1 MIAYTLDLRQR
12 IIDAVEQNIY
22 SKREI
27 AEIFG
32 IHESFIYKLLRQRRE
47 RGNIA
52 PLPHGGGAQPK
63 LTETHA
69 QTLAGLSAAHPD
81 ATLAELSELLREKA
95 GVEVS
100 ISTVCRGLQ
109 ELGLPLKES
118 PSFAAEAD
126 PKKRASFEETQA
138 TLKRDDLIFI
148 DEFGIHT
155 AMTRARARAPIGQ
168 RAEVVEPFQRGS
180 HVSVISALGLQG
192 VGASMMIE
200 GAIDTPAFDAY
211 VDHFLVPTLRPGNIG
226 LLDNAKFHYS
236 KSAIQSI
243 EAAGAAVLYLP
254 AYSPDFNPI
263 EECISKIKETLRSL
277 KARTQRKLYHALKKA
292 MALVTGDDIRGW
304 FEHCGYIYSCN

>member
-1 MIAYTLDLRQR
+1 
-12 IIDAVEQNIY
+12 
-22 SKREI
+22 
-27 AEIFG
+27 
-32 IHESFIYKLLRQRRE
+32 
-47 RGNIA
+47 
-52 PLPHGGGAQPK
+52 
-63 LTETHA
+63 
-69 QTLAGLSAAHPD
+69 
-81 ATLAELSELLREKA
+81 
-95 GVEVS
+95 
-100 ISTVCRGLQ
+100 
-109 ELGLPLKES
+109 
-118 PSFAAEAD
+118 
-126 PKKRASFEETQA
+126 
-138 TLKRDDLIFI
+138 
-148 DEFGIHT
+148 
-155 AMTRARARAPIGQ
+155 MTRARARAPIGQ

-211 VDHFLVPTLRPGNIG
+211 VDHFLVPTLRPGNIV

>member
-1 MIAYTLDLRQR
+1 
-12 IIDAVEQNIY
+12 
-22 SKREI
+22 
-27 AEIFG
+27 
-32 IHESFIYKLLRQRRE
+32 
-47 RGNIA
+47 
-52 PLPHGGGAQPK
+52 
-63 LTETHA
+63 
-69 QTLAGLSAAHPD
+69 
-81 ATLAELSELLREKA
+81 
-95 GVEVS
+95 
-100 ISTVCRGLQ
+100 
-109 ELGLPLKES
+109 
-118 PSFAAEAD
+118 
-126 PKKRASFEETQA
+126 
-138 TLKRDDLIFI
+138 
-148 DEFGIHT
+148 
-155 AMTRARARAPIGQ
+155 MTRARARAPIGQ

-180 HVSVISALGLQG
+180 HVSVISALELQG

-211 VDHFLVPTLRPGNIG
+211 VDHFLVPTLRPGNIV

-292 MALVTGDDIRGW
+292 MASVTGDDIRGW